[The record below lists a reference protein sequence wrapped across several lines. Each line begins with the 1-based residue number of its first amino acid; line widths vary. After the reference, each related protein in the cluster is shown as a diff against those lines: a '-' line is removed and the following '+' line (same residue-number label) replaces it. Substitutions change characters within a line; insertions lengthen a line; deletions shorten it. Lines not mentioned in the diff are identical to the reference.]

1 MNRTLALFALAASV
15 TACTANQAPHGQ
27 ATAGTGRCFNASTIN
42 DFHAVDRH
50 TVIVTAGVN
59 HHYLLDILGTCPDID
74 WTLRIGLRSTGGSNW
89 VCQGQDAELL
99 VPGPTGIDRCP
110 VLGVRPLS
118 IEEAKALRAKSY

>member
-1 MNRTLALFALAASV
+1 MNRTLALFALAASA

-27 ATAGTGRCFNASTIN
+27 AVAGSGRCFNAATIN

-59 HHYLLDILGTCPDID
+59 HNYLLDILATCPEID
-74 WTLRIGLRSTGGSNW
+74 WTLRIGLRSTSGSSW

-99 VPGPTGIDRCP
+99 VPAPTGIDRCP